1 MGRRHRGRRLQNP
14 LGRPGRLG
22 DPWSHVAVCRLEL
35 GGHEFV
41 NACLVSGL
49 QGLIAKEKSALPKM
63 PSSAPKMP
71 GGLSSGWSGSA
82 STTELTQG
90 SEPTPAV
97 GAARWINII
106 AVLVIITMVTGSLV
120 QQFGYGQPPCAL
132 CVIERSALIG
142 MAIGPI
148 MNLLMGLSP
157 KHYAITIIAALV
169 GSAAAGKQAIGKANG
184 TLVLDPNDVVMS
196 IPLFYWALSIFV
208 AGILVCAFI
217 LLWTAS
223 WQTDDEGL
231 LHHRGPARV
240 ATFTVIGWLFSYVCL
255 TIWQVLV
262 NCGVSACPTNP
273 ASTGAQSV
281 QFTFAITRNGT
292 ETTLISIPGF
302 ITILL
307 ALGLLSL
314 LFGIILNRR
323 MGKAE
328 DRRSREQRQ

>member
-1 MGRRHRGRRLQNP
+1 M
-14 LGRPGRLG
+14 
-22 DPWSHVAVCRLEL
+22 
-35 GGHEFV
+35 
-41 NACLVSGL
+41 SGI
-49 QGLIAKEKSALPKM
+49 QGLMGKEKSALPKM

-71 GGLSSGWSGSA
+71 SSMPKGPGGASGSA
-82 STTELTQG
+82 SSADSSQG
-90 SEPTPAV
+90 AEPTPAV
-97 GAARWINII
+97 GAARWLNII
-106 AVLVIITMVTGSLV
+106 AVLVIITVVTGSLV

-132 CVIERSALIG
+132 CIVERSALVG

-157 KHYAITIIAALV
+157 KHYAITIVAALV
-169 GSAAAGKQAIGKANG
+169 GSAASGMQAISSANG
-184 TLVLDPNDVVMS
+184 TLVLDPNDVVMG
-196 IPLFYWALSIFV
+196 IPLYYWALSICI
-208 AGILVCAFI
+208 AGILACAFI
-217 LLWTAS
+217 LLWTAT

-262 NCGVSACPTNP
+262 NCGVSMCPANP

-281 QFTFAITRNGT
+281 QFTFSITRNGT
-292 ETTLISIPGF
+292 ETTIISIPGF
-302 ITILL
+302 ITVLL

-328 DRRSREQRQ
+328 DQS

>member
-1 MGRRHRGRRLQNP
+1 MG
-14 LGRPGRLG
+14 
-22 DPWSHVAVCRLEL
+22 
-35 GGHEFV
+35 
-41 NACLVSGL
+41 
-49 QGLIAKEKSALPKM
+49 KEKSALPKM

-71 GGLSSGWSGSA
+71 SSAPKMPGGLSGSSSGSA
-82 STTELTQG
+82 SAGDSTQG

-97 GAARWINII
+97 GAARWLNII
-106 AVLVIITMVTGSLV
+106 AVLVIITVVTSSLV

-132 CVIERSALIG
+132 CIVERSALVG

-169 GSAAAGKQAIGKANG
+169 GSAASGMQAISSAEG
-184 TLVLDPNDVVMS
+184 TLVLDPNDIVMG
-196 IPLFYWALSIFV
+196 IPLYYWALSICI
-208 AGILVCAFI
+208 AGILACAFI
-217 LLWTAS
+217 LLWTSS

-231 LHHRGPARV
+231 LNHRGPARV

-262 NCGVSACPTNP
+262 NCGVSMCPANP

-281 QFTFAITRNGT
+281 QFTFSVTRNGT
-292 ETTLISIPGF
+292 ETTIISIPGF
-302 ITILL
+302 ITVLL

-323 MGKAE
+323 MSKAE
-328 DRRSREQRQ
+328 DKS